1 VLRVQQVLPVL
12 KELRVQHKVLLDLQG
27 LKVHKVLKGRI
38 VLLVVLQDHK
48 VLKGQQVIQVLKV
61 QTLVHRESQVQ
72 PEHKVPKDPQPLPD
86 HKVFKEIKV
95 LKET

>member
-1 VLRVQQVLPVL
+1 VL
-12 KELRVQHKVLLDLQG
+12 KELRVRHKVHLDLQD
-27 LKVHKVLKGRI
+27 LQVAKVLKGLE
-38 VLLVVLQDHK
+38 VLLWGQQDHK